1 MKEREGAR
9 IPPVAARTNELGPAF
24 KKSQLQIQLY
34 VNRRQAQLTEAVVK
48 ALPGIADLHP
58 QLTWVSPLEA
68 ERFAERHDAAFVR
81 AIERPDLVK
90 PLRAF
95 WPSGGPH
102 WDALVIARDCDGRD
116 LGPVLVEGKSCPG
129 EMRSRLSAT
138 DPVSRRRIL
147 ARLTEAR
154 AWLDVP
160 LDHAAAWSD
169 RYYQAANRIAFLH
182 WFREILGERA
192 WLANI
197 YFLDD
202 PDHPTTKQAWD
213 RALAG
218 ADGALGLQT
227 VDVPGEGRAFL
238 DAGKRDELLR
248 PPPAD
253 RSVSRQAPN

>member
-1 MKEREGAR
+1 M
-9 IPPVAARTNELGPAF
+9 
-24 KKSQLQIQLY
+24 
-34 VNRRQAQLTEAVVK
+34 
-48 ALPGIADLHP
+48 
-58 QLTWVSPLEA
+58 
-68 ERFAERHDAAFVR
+68 
-81 AIERPDLVK
+81 
-90 PLRAF
+90 
-95 WPSGGPH
+95 
-102 WDALVIARDCDGRD
+102 
-116 LGPVLVEGKSCPG
+116 
-129 EMRSRLSAT
+129 
-138 DPVSRRRIL
+138 
-147 ARLTEAR
+147 TEAR